1 MGWRG
6 GSKVWLR
13 MRGLRPPPEKVAVP
27 HFPDLWK
34 RLDGH
39 KLVPVNLHT
48 YPLRSALLRT
58 GAMACDMSPNRGA
71 IHDAG
76 KVRRAV
82 A

>member
-1 MGWRG
+1 M
-6 GSKVWLR
+6 S
-13 MRGLRPPPEKVAVP
+13 VP
-27 HFPDLWK
+27 MVMSPK
-34 RLDGH
+34 RRSNGEISITEERILDGR
-39 KLVPVNLHT
+39 PSEWLHT